1 MPDGYRPCVRE
12 GTLRLRG
19 PVLAFLALSVVG
31 RSADAVSHPDL
42 SYVPFVIALFLL
54 PAWYGSG
61 VARSVWQRYRW
72 WLLGAQALT
81 LVLVLAAFRTEV
93 PGGLSYL
100 LGGLVLLTVR
110 APWSWLL
117 YAAIG
122 LAELGFRL
130 RVGLPVYPALNGA
143 GWVLITYV
151 NSGLMIFGLT
161 RLGDTVDRLDRARS
175 ELADAAVS
183 RQRLATAERLREAV
197 DARLEQVVRHGVDA
211 LTSLDTAPDRARSAL
226 ADAGAVARRAAADA
240 RLIVSGSRATP
251 LPAADGSPEEE
262 VAPRLARGI
271 VTVVIVLFG
280 AQALLNTLV
289 PVAPDRLN
297 LVGAVTV
304 LVSLPVILAITL
316 WHSGL
321 YTDGRRPRGW
331 PWTLALLT
339 VATCGPYAF
348 GTTSGVVFVGF
359 LGGSVLLLIRH
370 PLRWA
375 AFAAAMAFVP
385 LTALIAQAPMRPT
398 VSWTVYATA
407 VLAASGIAV
416 FGLSRLAAAAA
427 RLAAAR
433 TELAELAAV
442 REQLRMARD
451 THDLLGLGL
460 SAVALKT
467 DLAAALVDDD
477 PGRARTEIEDLL
489 RVAAAARADARS
501 VTDDSLRMSLATE
514 LRVTSEVL
522 TAAGIDVHV
531 VGSPA
536 ELPADSD
543 AILATVLRE
552 AVTNVVR
559 HSAARRV
566 DVTIGAGDPVSL
578 TVRNDGAGVPGA
590 PGRGLAN
597 LRERVLG
604 AGGSLT
610 TRTDGD
616 EFELRAL
623 LPVARPVPVP

>member
-1 MPDGYRPCVRE
+1 MRD

-31 RSADAVSHPDL
+31 RSADAVSHPNL
-42 SYVPFVIALFLL
+42 SHVPFVIALFLL

-61 VARSVWQRYRW
+61 VARPVWQRYRW

-81 LVLVLAAFRTEV
+81 LVLVYTTFRSDA
-93 PGGLSYL
+93 PSGLSYL
-100 LGGLVLLTVR
+100 LGGLVLLAVR
-110 APWSWLL
+110 TPWSWLL
-117 YAAIG
+117 YAAVG

-130 RVGLPVYPALNGA
+130 RVGLPLDPALNGA
-143 GWVLITYV
+143 GWVLITYL
-151 NSGLMIFGLT
+151 NGGLMIFGLT

-183 RQRLATAERLREAV
+183 RQRLAAAERLREAV

-211 LTSLDTAPDRARSAL
+211 LAHLDTAPERARSAL
-226 ADAGAVARRAAADA
+226 ADAGVVARRATADA
-240 RLIVSGSRATP
+240 RRIVGGSRAITP
-251 LPAADGSPEEE
+251 PAVDCSQEEE
-262 VAPRLARGI
+262 VAPRLARSI
-271 VTVVIVLFG
+271 VAAVIVLFG
-280 AQALLNTLV
+280 LQALLNTLV

-297 LVGAVTV
+297 LVGAVIV
-304 LVSLPVILAITL
+304 LASIPVILAITL

-321 YTDGRRPRGW
+321 YTGGRRPRGW
-331 PWTLALLT
+331 PWTLALQA

-348 GTTSGVVFVGF
+348 GSTSGVIFVGF

-370 PLRWA
+370 PLRWI
-375 AFAAAMAFVP
+375 AFGAAMAFVP
-385 LTALIAQAPMRPT
+385 LTALIAQEPVRPT
-398 VSWTVYATA
+398 LSWTVYATA

-442 REQLRMARD
+442 RDQLRMARD

-477 PGRARTEIEDLL
+477 LGRARAEIEDLL

-514 LRVTSEVL
+514 LRVTSDVL
-522 TAAGIDVHV
+522 TAAGIAVHV
-531 VGSPA
+531 EGTPA
-536 ELPADSD
+536 ELPADTD

-566 DVTIGAGDPVSL
+566 DVTIGPGSL

-597 LRERVLG
+597 LRERLLG
-604 AGGSLT
+604 AGGTLT
-610 TRTDGD
+610 TRADGD
-616 EFELRAL
+616 EFELRAS

>member
-1 MPDGYRPCVRE
+1 MRD

-19 PVLAFLALSVVG
+19 PVLAFLALSALG

-42 SYVPFVIALFLL
+42 SYVPFVITLFLL

-61 VARSVWQRYRW
+61 IARPVWQRYRW
-72 WLLGAQALT
+72 WLLGAQASIV
-81 LVLVLAAFRTEV
+81 VLLFATFGPGA

-110 APWSWLL
+110 TPWSWLL
-117 YAAIG
+117 YAAVG

-130 RVGLPVYPALNGA
+130 RVGLPQDPAVNGA
-143 GWVLITYV
+143 GWVLITYL
-151 NSGLMIFGLT
+151 NSGLMIFGLA
-161 RLGDTVDRLDRARS
+161 RLGDTVVRLDRARS

-183 RQRLATAERLREAV
+183 RQRLAAAERLREAV
-197 DARLEQVVRHGVDA
+197 DARLEQVVRRGVDA
-211 LTSLDTAPDRARSAL
+211 LAHLDTAPERARSAL
-226 ADAGAVARRAAADA
+226 ADAGAVARRATADA
-240 RLIVSGSRATP
+240 RRIVGGSSAAP
-251 LPAADGSPEEE
+251 PPAADRSQEEEEE
-262 VAPRLARGI
+262 VAPRLARSI
-271 VTVVIVLFG
+271 VAVVIVLFG
-280 AQALLNTLV
+280 LQALLNTLV

-297 LVGAVTV
+297 LVGAVIV
-304 LVSLPVILAITL
+304 LASIPVILTVTL
-316 WHSGL
+316 WHTGL
-321 YTDGRRPRGW
+321 YTGGRRPRGW
-331 PWTLALLT
+331 PWTLALQA

-348 GTTSGVVFVGF
+348 GSTSGVIFVGF

-375 AFAAAMAFVP
+375 AFGAAMAFVP
-385 LTALIAQAPMRPT
+385 LTALLAQGPVRPT
-398 VSWTVYATA
+398 LSWTVYATA

-416 FGLSRLAAAAA
+416 FGLSRLAVAAA

-477 PGRARTEIEDLL
+477 PGRARAEIEDLL

-514 LRVTSEVL
+514 LRVTSDVL
-522 TAAGIDVHV
+522 AAAGIVVHV
-531 VGSPA
+531 VGTPA
-536 ELPADSD
+536 ELPADTD

-566 DVTIGAGDPVSL
+566 DVTIGPGDPVSL
-578 TVRNDGAGVPGA
+578 AVRNDGAGVPGA

-597 LRERVLG
+597 LRQRVLG

-610 TRTDGD
+610 TRFDGD